1 MFREDSKGFYR
12 ELGKKTIQIEKPPD
26 IGEVKRFWQNIL
38 EQEVKHNEDAQW
50 INDQEEELQQI
61 NQMEWKDLTVE
72 ELRVNMTRAANWK
85 SPGPDRL
92 PNFWIK
98 QFKSLHKPMTEAYSE
113 IVKDPKQTPDWL
125 VEGATN
131 LLPKKEE
138 TWIPKNYRPIACLP
152 TTFKILTSV
161 ITDRLY
167 SHLEKEAIMTPE
179 QRGGKKDCYG
189 CRDQLMINNAI
200 LENCKKRKKNLST
213 AWIDYKKAFDSVPH
227 SWILKCLQMYKI
239 HPVLITFIE
248 ESMSPMED
256 QHDTSPQGRSSRD
269 RTNKNQERDIP
280 G

>member
-1 MFREDSKGFYR
+1 MFRKDSKRFYR

-26 IGEVKRFWQNIL
+26 IGEVKKFWQNIL
-38 EQEVKHNEDAQW
+38 EQEVKNNKNAQW
-50 INDQEEELQQI
+50 IKDQEEELQQI

-72 ELRVNMTRAANWK
+72 ELSVNMTRAANWK

-98 QFKSLHKPMTEAYSE
+98 QFKSLHKSMAEAYSK

-189 CRDQLMINNAI
+189 CKDQFDDQQCYL
-200 LENCKKRKKNLST
+200 RK
-213 AWIDYKKAFDSVPH
+213 
-227 SWILKCLQMYKI
+227 LQ
-239 HPVLITFIE
+239 E
-248 ESMSPMED
+248 EEEELVNSL
-256 QHDTSPQGRSSRD
+256 D
-269 RTNKNQERDIP
+269 RLQESL
-280 G
+280 